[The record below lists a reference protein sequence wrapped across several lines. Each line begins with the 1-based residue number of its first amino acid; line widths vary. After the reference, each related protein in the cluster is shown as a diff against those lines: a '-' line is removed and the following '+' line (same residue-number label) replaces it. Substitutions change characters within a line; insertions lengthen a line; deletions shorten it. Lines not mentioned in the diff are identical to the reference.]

1 MLFGHLSD
9 LATMPEMNPALRH
22 AMEKALA
29 FDPASLS
36 VISIFRS
43 YYQVKRQ
50 LILEYKVRHKM

>member
-29 FDPASLS
+29 LDPHHSHRAAIKLM
-36 VISIFRS
+36 
-43 YYQVKRQ
+43 
-50 LILEYKVRHKM
+50 VRRCL